1 MGNTTN
7 RQASIESRRIALER
21 EISIRVPRFD
31 SFVTEY
37 SANISTTGMFIVSE
51 NPQPPGTSF
60 SFEFSVADDWKLIR
74 GRGQVVW
81 TRYRDEG
88 GERRAGMGVRFI
100 ELDAQS
106 RRLIRWIVE
115 KHIREG
121 GKPFELDELKTVVD
135 EAIENVLDETSEEP
149 SELTRERPTAAPR
162 PQSQPRAIR
171 PTEPMAREEHRV
183 LPLVLTAAGILAVVG
198 TLFWLTEWLP
208 QRTRTAAKTIDVA
221 VTQTPESAPESDPLP
236 SESEAVEVTEPADE
250 GEEARPSEQIAPKTE
265 GILTAPAIAAESA
278 EPAVAEQEPP
288 SLNAPIG
295 SAYKAVSETIELWAS
310 AWSDGD
316 VDRYLSFYSS
326 SFQPGGAVNLE
337 QWQAQRRER
346 LTSPAFIKISVSGL
360 DIDRTDRNHVRAV
373 FLQSYRSDRFSDS
386 VQKTLDLVWEASSWK
401 IERER
406 SG

>member
-1 MGNTTN
+1 
-7 RQASIESRRIALER
+7 
-21 EISIRVPRFD
+21 
-31 SFVTEY
+31 
-37 SANISTTGMFIVSE
+37 
-51 NPQPPGTSF
+51 
-60 SFEFSVADDWKLIR
+60 
-74 GRGQVVW
+74 
-81 TRYRDEG
+81 
-88 GERRAGMGVRFI
+88 
-100 ELDAQS
+100 
-106 RRLIRWIVE
+106 
-115 KHIREG
+115 
-121 GKPFELDELKTVVD
+121 
-135 EAIENVLDETSEEP
+135 
-149 SELTRERPTAAPR
+149 
-162 PQSQPRAIR
+162 
-171 PTEPMAREEHRV
+171 MAREEHRV

-288 SLNAPIG
+288 SLNA
-295 SAYKAVSETIELWAS
+295 

>member
-135 EAIENVLDETSEEP
+135 EAIENVTFSMK
-149 SELTRERPTAAPR
+149 RPR
-162 PQSQPRAIR
+162 S
-171 PTEPMAREEHRV
+171 
-183 LPLVLTAAGILAVVG
+183 
-198 TLFWLTEWLP
+198 
-208 QRTRTAAKTIDVA
+208 
-221 VTQTPESAPESDPLP
+221 
-236 SESEAVEVTEPADE
+236 
-250 GEEARPSEQIAPKTE
+250 
-265 GILTAPAIAAESA
+265 
-278 EPAVAEQEPP
+278 PP
-288 SLNAPIG
+288 S
-295 SAYKAVSETIELWAS
+295 
-310 AWSDGD
+310 
-316 VDRYLSFYSS
+316 
-326 SFQPGGAVNLE
+326 
-337 QWQAQRRER
+337 
-346 LTSPAFIKISVSGL
+346 
-360 DIDRTDRNHVRAV
+360 
-373 FLQSYRSDRFSDS
+373 
-386 VQKTLDLVWEASSWK
+386 
-401 IERER
+401 
-406 SG
+406 

>member
-74 GRGQVVW
+74 GSGQVVW

-88 GERRAGMGVRFI
+88 GERPAGMGVRFI

-149 SELTRERPTAAPR
+149 SGSARERPTAAPR

-171 PTEPMAREEHRV
+171 PTVTMAREERRV
-183 LPLVLTAAGILAVVG
+183 LPLVLTAAGILAIVG

-208 QRTRTAAKTIDVA
+208 QRNREASKTIDVPVA
-221 VTQTPESAPESDPLP
+221 QTPESAPESGPLS
-236 SESEAVEVTEPADE
+236 SESEAVEVGEPTDE
-250 GEEARPSEQIAPKTE
+250 VEEAGPSEQT
-265 GILTAPAIAAESA
+265 AAEAEETPTASVVAAEPA
-278 EPAVAEQEPP
+278 EPAVVEEEPP
-288 SLNAPIG
+288 PSDAPIG
-295 SAYKAVSETIELWAS
+295 SAYKAVSETIGLWAS
-310 AWSDGD
+310 AWSDRD

-326 SFQPGGAVNLE
+326 SFQPQGPVNLQ
-337 QWQAQRRER
+337 QWKAQRWER
-346 LTSPAFIKISVSGL
+346 LSAPAFIKISVSGL
-360 DIDRTDRNHVRAV
+360 EIDRTDRNHVRAV
-373 FLQSYRSDRFSDS
+373 FLQSYRSDRFNDS

-401 IERER
+401 IEREI

>member
-88 GERRAGMGVRFI
+88 GERPAGMGVRFI

-135 EAIENVLDETSEEP
+135 EAIENVLDESSEEP
-149 SELTRERPTAAPR
+149 SESVRERPAAAPR
-162 PQSQPRAIR
+162 PQSQPRAVR
-171 PTEPMAREEHRV
+171 PTVTMAREEHRV
-183 LPLVLTAAGILAVVG
+183 LPLVLTAVGILAVVG
-198 TLFWLTEWLP
+198 ALFWLTEWLP
-208 QRTRTAAKTIDVA
+208 QRSRIDAQTIDAPVA
-221 VTQTPESAPESDPLP
+221 QTPESAPESGSP
-236 SESEAVEVTEPADE
+236 SGESEAVGVSEPADE
-250 GEEARPSEQIAPKTE
+250 VEEARPGESTAAEAEETPASPVTV
-265 GILTAPAIAAESA
+265 TAPA
-278 EPAVAEQEPP
+278 EPAVAEPEPP
-288 SLNAPIG
+288 SSDAPIG
-295 SAYKAVSETIELWAS
+295 SAYKAVSETIGLWAS
-310 AWSDGD
+310 AWSDRD
-316 VDRYLSFYSS
+316 VDQYLSFYSS
-326 SFQPGGAVNLE
+326 SFQPPAAASLE
-337 QWQAQRRER
+337 QWRAQRRER
-346 LTSPAFIKISVSGL
+346 LTTPAFIKVSVSGL

-386 VQKTLDLVWEASSWK
+386 VQKTLELVWEAGSWK
-401 IERER
+401 IEREA